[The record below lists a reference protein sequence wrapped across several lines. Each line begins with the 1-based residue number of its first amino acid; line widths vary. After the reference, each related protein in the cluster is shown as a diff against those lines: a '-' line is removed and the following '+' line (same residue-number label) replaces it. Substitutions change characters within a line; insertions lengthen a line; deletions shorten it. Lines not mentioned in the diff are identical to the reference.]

1 MADQEVNPRH
11 SSSDS
16 YSMLRT
22 MIVVHLLGVWA
33 LVLAVLTKAPSV
45 EWLGQSGRAL
55 VWFVSFLVCGGSS
68 IQLLN
73 GRGGFSMI
81 APGLRIVLNLFGVV
95 FLYRVDSFLGILLIA
110 LAAGLAVAEKVREIL
125 DLRKRSGAGEES

>member
-55 VWFVSFLVCGGSS
+55 VWFVTILVCGGSS

-81 APGLRIVLNLFGVV
+81 APGLRIVSNLFGVV

-110 LAAGLAVAEKVREIL
+110 LAAGLAVAEQVREMIDFL
-125 DLRKRSGAGEES
+125 NRPGAE

>member
-1 MADQEVNPRH
+1 
-11 SSSDS
+11 
-16 YSMLRT
+16 

-33 LVLAVLTKAPSV
+33 LVLAVLTKAPRV

-55 VWFVSFLVCGGSS
+55 VWFVTILVCGGSS

-110 LAAGLAVAEKVREIL
+110 PAAGLAVAEKVREIL